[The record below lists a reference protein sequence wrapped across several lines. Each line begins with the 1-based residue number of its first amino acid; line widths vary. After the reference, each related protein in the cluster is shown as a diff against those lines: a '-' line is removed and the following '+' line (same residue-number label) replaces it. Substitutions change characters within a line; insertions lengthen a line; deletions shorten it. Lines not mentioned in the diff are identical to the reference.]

1 MVKSRAGKG
10 ALGGILTIVFLGA
23 VSYFGWHIGNK
34 YWDFYQYQD
43 RMRQEARF
51 AAHRSDILI
60 RRRLTSYADSLGLP
74 EAARKVTVRRRSGTI
89 HIWAEYYDIIEFPG
103 FVREVHFHPE
113 VVATF

>member
-10 ALGGILTIVFLGA
+10 PLGGILTIVLVGA
-23 VSYFGWHIGNK
+23 LAYFGWHIGNK

-51 AAHRSDILI
+51 AAHRSDQLI
-60 RRRLTSYADSLGLP
+60 KKRLQTYADSLGLP
-74 EAARKVTVRRRSGTI
+74 ESARKVTVRRRAGTI
-89 HIWAEYYDIIEFPG
+89 SIWAEYYEIIEFPG

>member
-1 MVKSRAGKG
+1 MVRTRAGKG
-10 ALGGILTIVFLGA
+10 ALGGILTVVFLGA
-23 VSYFGWHIGNK
+23 FAYFGSHIGNK
-34 YWDFYQYQD
+34 YWSFYQYQD

-60 RRRLTSYADSLGLP
+60 MKRLQIYADSLGLP

-89 HIWAEYYDIIEFPG
+89 NIWAEYYDIIEFPG

>member
-1 MVKSRAGKG
+1 MVKARRGNSG
-10 ALGGILTIVFLGA
+10 LGCLLTIVLVGA
-23 VSYFGWHIGNK
+23 IGYFGLHIGTK
-34 YWDFYQYQD
+34 YWNFYQYQD

-51 AAHRSDILI
+51 AAHRSDQLI
-60 RRRLTSYADSLGLP
+60 ARRLREYADSLQLP
-74 EAARKVTVRRRSGTI
+74 EAARKVTVRRRPGTI